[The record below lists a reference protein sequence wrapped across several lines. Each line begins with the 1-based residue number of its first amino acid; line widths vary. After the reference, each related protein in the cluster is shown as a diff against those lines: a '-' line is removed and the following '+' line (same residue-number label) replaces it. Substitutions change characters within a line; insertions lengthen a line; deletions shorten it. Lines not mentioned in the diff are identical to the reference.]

1 MTGSIVLALALLACL
16 YLCLPVCATVTTSST
31 TGTGTPPV
39 TTNPSAAPSVTPS
52 FYDYDCSAD
61 TYQPV
66 LSSFSSIW
74 AVINS
79 VLVAVATF
87 LYLTYMCFFKFVE
100 TVAHE

>member
-1 MTGSIVLALALLACL
+1 MTGSVLLTLALPAFL
-16 YLCLPVCATVTTSST
+16 YLCLPVCATVTTPLT
-31 TGTGTPPV
+31 TGTGTPP
-39 TTNPSAAPSVTPS
+39 TSTTPS

-61 TYQPV
+61 TYQPM

-79 VLVAVATF
+79 VLVAIATF

-100 TVAHE
+100 TVAHK